1 MDTGTA
7 RTETDRA
14 ETAGTPRD
22 EGFVAQALEE
32 RSSLQWDCMGN
43 ALRVWELMALAEGR
57 KDIIARHTQREHPP
71 TERWSLTEVP
81 STVERH
87 PGLGS
92 V

>member
-1 MDTGTA
+1 
-7 RTETDRA
+7 
-14 ETAGTPRD
+14 
-22 EGFVAQALEE
+22 
-32 RSSLQWDCMGN
+32 MGN